1 MDLETLKAQKKKLHY
16 NYQTISQLSGVPL
29 STVQKIFGGVT
40 KSPSYANMSA
50 IERILFPNAADTEDN
65 SGPDG
70 RSGSEERSAS
80 DDSFHTGE
88 DSASRDKTNAGK
100 NSASGSKLYSN
111 AFIQD
116 TSYGAVD
123 TDQLYEDIK
132 KTAQRYSLTDS
143 VREASAYDA
152 AVKKEK
158 KAPIRQG
165 EWTLEDRDALPDNV
179 RTELIDGVLYVLQ
192 APRIIH
198 QLIAGEIY
206 RQISNFLHEHPCSC
220 TVFIAPVDV
229 VLDRDNR
236 TVLEPDV
243 LAVCDVD
250 LINDKNIFGSPDFV
264 VEILSPSTRSK
275 DKQLKLGKYAL
286 AGVREY
292 WIVDPDKERVIVYRF
307 PDSRSNRKPGSESG
321 VAANGSE
328 AVSQSVGKYAIQAD
342 TSQSQS
348 PLTDQ
353 EHPSPSVTSQ
363 TDAAPAQKKNPA
375 ADTEVALIPFSE
387 PIPLGI
393 CPEPFAVD
401 LSSFCTKKMP

>member
-1 MDLETLKAQKKKLHY
+1 MDLEALKAQKKKLHY

-50 IERILFPNAADTEDN
+50 IERVLFPETSD
-65 SGPDG
+65 
-70 RSGSEERSAS
+70 SEENLATDSTPDRGVNSAS
-80 DDSFHTGE
+80 GEKTDSRVTYSNGG
-88 DSASRDKTNAGK
+88 DSHSGK
-100 NSASGSKLYSN
+100 NTSSGSKLYTDVLRQ
-111 AFIQD
+111 AKF
-116 TSYGAVD
+116 YGAVD
-123 TDQLYEDIK
+123 TDQLYEDIR

-143 VREASAYDA
+143 VRETSAYDA
-152 AVKKEK
+152 AIKREK
-158 KAPIRQG
+158 NAPIRQG

-198 QLIAGEIY
+198 QLIAGEIH
-206 RQISNFLHEHPCSC
+206 RQISNYLHEHPCNC

-307 PDSRSNRKPGSESG
+307 PDSRSRK
-321 VAANGSE
+321 
-328 AVSQSVGKYAIQAD
+328 SVDG
-342 TSQSQS
+342 
-348 PLTDQ
+348 
-353 EHPSPSVTSQ
+353 
-363 TDAAPAQKKNPA
+363 TDAASTEKTDISLDPGQQTDDASSQKKNPA

-401 LSSFCTKKMP
+401 LSSFCTTKRH